1 MRAIALPWTEG
12 RTQISLNI
20 GDPVAVPL
28 REVIA
33 HTRRI
38 ARAHGAR
45 VVAAELVGLTPHA
58 ALEAYPDDLPIE
70 GFDPDRK
77 VIERLLV

>member
-1 MRAIALPWTEG
+1 V
-12 RTQISLNI
+12 NI

-28 REVIA
+28 HEVIA
-33 HTRRI
+33 RTRRLAGAAGASVI
-38 ARAHGAR
+38 A
-45 VVAAELVGLTPHA
+45 VELVGLTPHA

>member
-1 MRAIALPWTEG
+1 V
-12 RTQISLNI
+12 
-20 GDPVAVPL
+20 VAV
-28 REVIA
+28 
-33 HTRRI
+33 
-38 ARAHGAR
+38 
-45 VVAAELVGLTPHA
+45 ELVGLTPHA